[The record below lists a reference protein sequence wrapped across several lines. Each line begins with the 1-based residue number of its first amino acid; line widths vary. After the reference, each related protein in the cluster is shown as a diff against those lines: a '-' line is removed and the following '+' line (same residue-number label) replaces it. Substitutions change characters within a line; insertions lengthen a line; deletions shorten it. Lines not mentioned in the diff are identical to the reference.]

1 MSDQEALLPL
11 KQAYEEFEDIIA
23 ALSDETFL
31 SPMDKWT
38 PRDVVAHLIGW
49 NFHMVEAAK
58 SILMGREP
66 DYYKDAANDYS
77 NMNARFTA
85 QYSSRSRDKMLE
97 ELKSSLDGFEVF
109 LLALPP
115 AELVADQRVRHY
127 SGSLATV
134 GKLITSLTSD
144 YVHHARQIREWLG
157 SK

>member
-1 MSDQEALLPL
+1 MSDQEALQPL
-11 KQAYEEFEDIIA
+11 KQSYGEFVDIIA
-23 ALSDETFL
+23 GLSDETFL
-31 SPMDKWT
+31 SHMDEWS

-49 NFHMVEAAK
+49 NFHMIDAAK

-85 QYSSRSRDKMLE
+85 QYSSRSTEKMLE
-97 ELKSSLDGFEVF
+97 QLKSSLESFEAFV
-109 LLALPP
+109 LALPP
-115 AELVADQRVRHY
+115 AELVADHRVRHY

-134 GKLITSLTSD
+134 GRLITSLTGD
-144 YVHHARQIREWLG
+144 YVYHTRQIKEWLG